1 MPKFSSILEVT
12 FSFNSESPVKATHPN
27 AYFWY
32 QFINS
37 FSNDLMKKWIEK
49 APKPAQTPA
58 KNDEDDLF
66 GDDDA
71 APVAPKPKPQ
81 APPKKEKVK
90 AVAKSI
96 VVFEV
101 KVEDIET
108 DLDAL
113 AKKIFEM
120 TIEGLVWSKDVKKL
134 DVAYGIQKLQ
144 IGCVIVDDKVAT
156 DDIFEPIE
164 AWEEVQSVDMVSMQ
178 KLWSSVQ
185 FIFKWMC
192 FWVKNE

>member
-1 MPKFSSILEVT
+1 MTPKSFLTSEVLP
-12 FSFNSESPVKATHPN
+12 SFISESPIKATHPN
-27 AYFWY
+27 TYFWY

-49 APKPAQTPA
+49 APKPAQKTTA
-58 KNDEDDLF
+58 KDDEDDLF

-71 APVAPKPKPQ
+71 PPVAPKPKPQ
-81 APPKKEKVK
+81 PPAKKEKVK
-90 AVAKSI
+90 PVAKSI
-96 VVFEV
+96 AVFDV

-108 DLDAL
+108 DLDTL
-113 AKKIFEM
+113 AKKIFER

-144 IGCVIVDDKVAT
+144 IGCVIEDDKVAT

-178 KLWSSVQ
+178 KL
-185 FIFKWMC
+185 
-192 FWVKNE
+192 